1 MKRIPR
7 LFHARHPVSTMA
19 CAPSGHRRRMP
30 LEQRAMATPAGPD
43 TSTSTCRH
51 SRTFMSSVSRRW
63 ASALTPS
70 MPSTLPATGIQTRES
85 PTAISAIFLIQ
96 EPQPFAQWSGI
107 CSSRQTT
114 GFSEQTSAGAILGS
128 KRQDMSSKTD
138 KRAKEILRLLLSHG
152 KTSVEELT
160 RLFGTSSASVR
171 RDLVR
176 LEERGLVH
184 RTHGGAM
191 LAGQIYEPFRFDSS
205 FHVREGRFTAGT
217 TTTEIARELRLR
229 TGLRIITNAVNIGLE
244 LNSGKG
250 PDTTLTGGCIRWAG
264 AFSLIGPTAVE
275 SLNAVVMDKVFIGVC
290 GVDPER
296 GATLIET
303 EEAAVF
309 RAMSR
314 RAKQVVIVADSSKV
328 GMSSPAVICPIGNI
342 DILVTDDGVSE
353 DAVKAFASAGVR
365 VLIA

>member
-1 MKRIPR
+1 
-7 LFHARHPVSTMA
+7 
-19 CAPSGHRRRMP
+19 
-30 LEQRAMATPAGPD
+30 
-43 TSTSTCRH
+43 
-51 SRTFMSSVSRRW
+51 
-63 ASALTPS
+63 
-70 MPSTLPATGIQTRES
+70 
-85 PTAISAIFLIQ
+85 
-96 EPQPFAQWSGI
+96 
-107 CSSRQTT
+107 
-114 GFSEQTSAGAILGS
+114 
-128 KRQDMSSKTD
+128 MSSKTD

-205 FHVREGRFTAGT
+205 FHVREGRFAAEKKRIAKTAAELVQDTETIGFTAGT
-217 TTTEIARELRLR
+217 TTTEVARELRLR

-244 LNSGKG
+244 LNSNKG

-328 GMSSPAVICPIGNI
+328 GMTSPAVICPIGDI
-342 DILVTDDGVSE
+342 DILVTDDGISE
-353 DAVKAFASAGVR
+353 DAVKAFARAGVR